1 MDTQKI
7 EPAAAIE
14 HDYRHLTLDALH
26 HLTESRMHAAVRAA
40 ARAELESRTR
50 PAENLTLRYR
60 AHLGRSQYGTPRPSL
75 QVFAATGRAHA
86 REIAA
91 ATHEVAA
98 ELHRTLLGTSEAWAL
113 TIESSAPDAVHLEL
127 MLGTP
132 AEVRRAMALLEQVSS
147 RSKRGRTGKVASTAS
162 ESPIDGEVMASP
174 DAAGAAEAAEPAAD
188 GAEPRIDAPLEHEPA
203 GDAPRSRR
211 RRRAEFKQL
220 AGDSADSFEATML
233 ELVGLPPCAE
243 AARDG
248 GDKTAAYFAWLCEQW
263 NIKK

>member
-1 MDTQKI
+1 MDTQQT

-14 HDYRHLTLDALH
+14 LDYRHLTLDALH

-50 PAENLTLRYR
+50 PAESLTLRYR

-147 RSKRGRTGKVASTAS
+147 RSKRGRAGKVASTPS
-162 ESPIDGEVMASP
+162 DGEVTASP
-174 DAAGAAEAAEPAAD
+174 DAARAAEAGEPAAD

-220 AGDSADSFEATML
+220 AGDSADAFEATML

-248 GDKTAAYFAWLCEQW
+248 GEKTAAYFAWLCEQW
-263 NIKK
+263 NIKH